1 MIPRKII
8 VVGGNAAGPSAAAK
22 AKRINPDAEVILFE
36 AGEFIS
42 TGTCE
47 LPYLISGEIDD
58 HRKIVYFTPESFLKS
73 KGVKVYNKHFVESI
87 DRNSKRVLVKN
98 LNDGTS
104 IEFEY
109 DKLILTTGS
118 VVKKL
123 PVFPDQLKNLFYLK
137 TVSNYLEIK
146 EFMAENNVQNVL
158 IIGGSY
164 IGLEAAEAFV
174 TAGKKVTII
183 DAMEMPMPNSEVEIQ
198 HLVKEVLDKNNV
210 EFIGNAADTEYQ
222 FSDDKI
228 VSYKHEGKIKD
239 VDLVLTAVGFRPNVS
254 LAQSS
259 RLELGKFGA
268 IKVDNRCKTSDPN
281 IYAAGDN
288 IEIINKIT
296 NRPYYYPI
304 ATAAHL
310 YGHVAG
316 ANAAGGNETTE
327 GVVTNVAVKIFDKTF
342 VAVGL
347 NSTEA
352 KNLDFQNK
360 SVSAVTYNLVK
371 VMPESQKVF
380 GKIIFNP
387 DNKLILGAAFFGDRE
402 VIGYGDLISS
412 FIDNKI
418 TADRLAHVN
427 FNYTPPRS
435 PFINLL
441 SILGRKI
448 EQELK

>member
-1 MIPRKII
+1 M
-8 VVGGNAAGPSAAAK
+8 
-22 AKRINPDAEVILFE
+22 
-36 AGEFIS
+36 
-42 TGTCE
+42 
-47 LPYLISGEIDD
+47 
-58 HRKIVYFTPESFLKS
+58 
-73 KGVKVYNKHFVESI
+73 
-87 DRNSKRVLVKN
+87 
-98 LNDGTS
+98 
-104 IEFEY
+104 
-109 DKLILTTGS
+109 
-118 VVKKL
+118 
-123 PVFPDQLKNLFYLK
+123 
-137 TVSNYLEIK
+137 
-146 EFMAENNVQNVL
+146 
-158 IIGGSY
+158 
-164 IGLEAAEAFV
+164 
-174 TAGKKVTII
+174 
-183 DAMEMPMPNSEVEIQ
+183 
-198 HLVKEVLDKNNV
+198 
-210 EFIGNAADTEYQ
+210 
-222 FSDDKI
+222 
-228 VSYKHEGKIKD
+228 
-239 VDLVLTAVGFRPNVS
+239 
-254 LAQSS
+254 
-259 RLELGKFGA
+259 
-268 IKVDNRCKTSDPN
+268 
-281 IYAAGDN
+281 
-288 IEIINKIT
+288 
-296 NRPYYYPI
+296 
-304 ATAAHL
+304 

-448 EQELK
+448 EQELKWKIYF

>member
-123 PVFPDQLKNLFYLK
+123 PVFPDQLKNLFFLK

>member
-1 MIPRKII
+1 MVSGKII

-22 AKRINPDAEVILFE
+22 AKRVNPDAEVILFE

-58 HRKIVYFTPESFLKS
+58 HRKLVYFTPESFLKS

-87 DRNSKRVLVKN
+87 DRKSKRILVKN
-98 LNDGTS
+98 LNNNTS
-104 IEFEY
+104 KEYKY

-118 VVKKL
+118 VVKKI
-123 PVFPDQLKNLFYLK
+123 PVFPDQLKNLFFLK
-137 TVSNYLEIK
+137 SVSNYLEIK
-146 EFMAENNVQNVL
+146 KFMTDNNVQNVL

-164 IGLEAAEAFV
+164 IGLETAEAFV

-183 DAMEMPMPNSEVEIQ
+183 DAMEMPMPNSEIEIQ

-228 VSYKHEGKIKD
+228 VSYKYEGRIKD

-296 NRPYYYPI
+296 NRPDYYPI

-327 GVVTNVAVKIFDKTF
+327 GVVKNVAVKIFDKTF

-371 VMPESQKVF
+371 VMSESQKVF

-387 DNKLILGAAFFGDRE
+387 NSKLILGAAFFGDRE

-412 FIDNKI
+412 FIDSKI
-418 TADRLAHVN
+418 TANRLAHVN

>member
-73 KGVKVYNKHFVESI
+73 KSVKVYNKHFVESI

-118 VVKKL
+118 VVKKI
-123 PVFPDQLKNLFYLK
+123 PVFPDQLKNLFFLK

-174 TAGKKVTII
+174 TAGKKVKII

-360 SVSAVTYNLVK
+360 SVSAITYNLVK